1 MWQRESKGTG
11 SCAIRPMRTTAL
23 RARPA
28 LTAALLAGPA
38 CDMTPR
44 SLKVV
49 EAGMPPPLAR
59 SHCRRAP

>member
-1 MWQRESKGTG
+1 MPAAVPAAAPMWHLASKGSG
-11 SCAIRPMRTTAL
+11 SCAIRPMRTAAL

-38 CDMTPR
+38 LEITPR

-49 EAGMPPPLAR
+49 DAGMPP
-59 SHCRRAP
+59 